1 VTTTTDAAPAR
12 LWLTQSAAAGARRFR
27 LAATFQ
33 VVATASVI
41 AQWIALAGVA
51 QTLADARRDSA
62 AVFVIGFALAGVLG
76 VAAVRAARRATDEG
90 ADAIAAA
97 LRARVLRQVLPKS
110 PPAPTFGA
118 AQGAHAL
125 LDLSEQVAEY
135 HARVAPIRRSAVVSM
150 VLIGATVAIANWPV
164 ALILLIATALMPI
177 NMRLAG
183 LAAEDASRRQLSALQ
198 QLGAKVLDS
207 FRGIAT
213 IRALR
218 AVDRQRQAIQ
228 SASESLNRAT
238 TVVLKKAFLSGLV
251 MDAVVTFAIAV
262 CATYVGFALLGYV
275 RIPGAPPPS
284 LFSGLLVLLLCPLYF
299 LPLRQIASGYH
310 ERDRA
315 VACADELRTFEAA
328 DTTPEEEEQAGR
340 AQRPV
345 RGAVAVELRRASFR
359 HADAEDDAISAPS
372 ASARAGE
379 WTVVT
384 GASGSG
390 KTTLLS
396 ILAGFRPPTGGVVE
410 WVTDDGATPPYV
422 GSVSWIGQRT
432 IIVDGSLEE
441 NIRLGTP
448 AATTED
454 VRSAAAAAGL
464 GDLIA
469 RLPEGVMA
477 HVGDGGWG
485 VSAGEARRVAIA
497 RAILRDSQLWI
508 LDEPTAHLDPD
519 TEEGVLAALRIA
531 TCGRTVIIATHS
543 PAVVRNA
550 DAHWHLE
557 DTTIVTVDLGVPVV
571 GGWTR

>member
-1 VTTTTDAAPAR
+1 VTTTTDAAPSR
-12 LWLTQSAAAGARRFR
+12 LWLTQTAAAGARRFR

-51 QTLADARRDSA
+51 QALADTRSDSA

-76 VAAVRAARRATDEG
+76 VAAARAARRATDEG

-97 LRARVLRQVLPKS
+97 LRARILREVLPKS
-110 PPAPTFGA
+110 PPAPVFGA
-118 AQGAHAL
+118 AQGTQAL
-125 LDLSEQVAEY
+125 LDLSEQIADY
-135 HARVAPIRRSAVVSM
+135 HARVVPIRRSAVVSM

-328 DTTPEEEEQAGR
+328 DTTPEEEAGR
-340 AQRPV
+340 AQPPV

-359 HADAEDDAISAPS
+359 HADAGDDAISD
-372 ASARAGE
+372 ASARAEPGK
-379 WTVVT
+379 WTVIT
-384 GASGSG
+384 GASGGG

-396 ILAGFRPPTGGVVE
+396 VLAGFRPPTSGVVE
-410 WVTDDGATPPYV
+410 WVTDDGAMPPHV
-422 GSVSWIGQRT
+422 GAVSWIGQRT

-441 NIRLGTP
+441 NIRLGAP

-519 TEEGVLAALRIA
+519 TEEGVLAALRRA
-531 TCGRTVIIATHS
+531 TSDRTVIIATHS

-557 DTTIVTVDLGVPVV
+557 DTTIVTVDLDVPVI